1 MCVVYLLSEQT
12 KLRQLGGRFLLEKKG
27 KRQASIPMDEV
38 ECVIQG
44 KAAEITTPAIYELL
58 ARGVCIFYVDGRGR
72 LLGQLGQFA
81 SSNLSWERSRIQ
93 YETFRDEQRQVELT
107 REIVRLKMDG
117 QIELLRSYAKS
128 KKDLE
133 LAYLADE
140 VRKYRKK
147 VTVTADIEVLCG
159 LNQDMYAFGLFF
171 QDMLN
176 AGLGAAA
183 CDEADAYMP
192 LLNDAATTL
201 IAYSQLAAAPAEQ
214 DRGALQD
221 VEAKRDKLHEVEHRC
236 KAEFYRYYA
245 SLELPKQEL
254 LEQARERDALAVAD
268 RLVEAISELRDLFEQ
283 GIYEVNQKVDDL
295 HEDMTERFDAVD
307 DALADVQGV
316 LENMTGDIRRLQQR
330 RNCIWRFLD

>member
-12 KLRQLGGRFLLEKKG
+12 KLRQVGGRFLLEKKG

-93 YETFRDEQRQVELT
+93 YDTVRDEQRQVELT
-107 REIVRLKMDG
+107 REIVRLKMNG

-147 VTVTADIEVLCG
+147 LAVTSAIEELRG
-159 LNQDMYAFGLFF
+159 LEGMASRRYFEAFPMILDSKSWNWNGR
-171 QDMLN
+171 N
-176 AGLGAAA
+176 RRPP
-183 CDEADAYMP
+183 ENP
-192 LLNDAATTL
+192 VN
-201 IAYSQLAAAPAEQ
+201 EQ
-214 DRGALQD
+214 DRRCLLAYAEQKLFRKGLS
-221 VEAKRDKLHEVEHRC
+221 EAKIWDDLTRIGKD
-236 KAEFYRYYA
+236 AERVTKRYRNRA
-245 SLELPKQEL
+245 AHINAIRHQE
-254 LEQARERDALAVAD
+254 ARECMDFL
-268 RLVEAISELRDLFEQ
+268 I
-283 GIYEVNQKVDDL
+283 
-295 HEDMTERFDAVD
+295 
-307 DALADVQGV
+307 DVQQV
-316 LENMTGDIRRLQQR
+316 MVWMMHE
-330 RNCIWRFLD
+330 FA